1 MINGPENIFYE
12 KKGFLRK
19 TDKTFE
25 KEDQLDNIIQ
35 SMVGKINKKVNQTNP
50 IVDIRLEDGSRV
62 NIVVKPVA
70 INGPIITIRKFSKEF
85 LKMEDLLVN
94 DSINIEGIEFLKN
107 LVEAK
112 YNIFISGG
120 TSSGKTTFLNLLANF
135 ISKEE
140 RLVTIED
147 SAELK
152 IDHPNIVKLEMRNS
166 NVEGLK
172 EISIR
177 DLIKTSLRMRPDR
190 IIVGEVRGS
199 EAFDMLTAM
208 NTGHDGSLS
217 TGHANSSEDMLVR
230 LITMVVVG
238 SNIKEEVAEN
248 LIKSS
253 IDFLIHL
260 TRFNGRRFITGIYEI
275 DKGLKKLKL
284 RPIFIRKEKEG
295 FIKVNEIKYKEKIN
309 AFKKY

>member
-12 KKGFLRK
+12 KNGVLKK
-19 TDKTFE
+19 VDKAFE

-35 SMVGKINKKVNQTNP
+35 SMAGKINKKVNQSNP
-50 IVDIRLEDGSRV
+50 IADLRLEDGSRV

-70 INGPIITIRKFSKEF
+70 INGPVVTIRKFSKDF
-85 LKMEDLLVN
+85 LKMEDLLIN
-94 DSINIEGIEFLKN
+94 DSITVEGIDFLKI
-107 LVEAK
+107 LVEGK

-135 ISKEE
+135 ISEEE
-140 RLVTIED
+140 RIITIED

-152 IDHPNIVKLEMRNS
+152 INHPNIVKLEMRS
-166 NVEGLK
+166 SSVEGLK

-177 DLIKTSLRMRPDR
+177 ELIKTSLRMRPDR

-217 TGHANSSEDMLVR
+217 TGHANSSMDMLVR

-238 SNIKEEVAEN
+238 SGIKEEVAEN
-248 LIKSS
+248 LIRSS
-253 IDFLIHL
+253 IDIFIHL
-260 TRFNGRRFITGIYEI
+260 HRFKGKRFITGIYEM
-275 DKGLKKLKL
+275 DKGSKKLKL
-284 RPIFIRKEKEG
+284 RPIFLRKEDEG
-295 FIKVNEIKYKEKIN
+295 FVQVDEIKYK
-309 AFKKY
+309 